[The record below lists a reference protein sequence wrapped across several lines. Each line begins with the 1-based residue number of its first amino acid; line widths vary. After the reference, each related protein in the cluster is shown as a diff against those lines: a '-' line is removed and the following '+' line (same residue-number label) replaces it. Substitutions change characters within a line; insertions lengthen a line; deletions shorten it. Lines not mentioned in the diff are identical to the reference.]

1 MATSLGIKNHMQVI
15 MELPVY
21 NKGSIIK
28 RIIILSLLLIS
39 TMSIKAQT
47 IATRYEASGAYGS
60 GTYAPFWHMANR
72 QGLGSEK
79 TGMGYAR
86 VGAQGNHPFKKS
98 GITLDWG
105 ADIVGG
111 MNMTSAVFVQQA
123 YVECSWRKLRL
134 SVGQKER
141 WGELVNHRLSTGSLV
156 ESGNA
161 RPIPQVRLELH
172 DYWNIPGTNGWLAIK
187 GHLAYG
193 RFTDGGWQERFVA
206 KDKQRA
212 TGVLYHSK
220 EGLMRFGNT
229 EKFPLTAEI
238 GIHMVTQF
246 GGTIYNWSGAGN
258 TVHAPRR
265 LKDYFLA
272 LIPLKGDEQYV
283 APDQAN
289 VAGNV
294 LGSWKGAITWNV
306 KEWMLRLYYDHVFED
321 HSQMFWEYGLWTE
334 QLVGLE
340 LNLKEFKWIKSA
352 TIEYFNLKNQS
363 GPIYHDSNSIFPDQI
378 SCRDNNYWHHTYGG
392 WFNYG
397 QMIGTPLCT
406 SPIYNKN
413 HTLGIYNTR
422 VEAFHFGIEG
432 DAVDWLGYR
441 VLYTR
446 SNNWGTYGK
455 PFKDI
460 KINRSAM
467 VELTVKPQAMRGW
480 SVAASFA
487 LDRGDLYGNNYGG
500 LLTVKGENL
509 FNIGKEEKR

>member
-1 MATSLGIKNHMQVI
+1 MKRVVLFILILMAAT
-15 MELPVY
+15 
-21 NKGSIIK
+21 
-28 RIIILSLLLIS
+28 
-39 TMSIKAQT
+39 TCIKAQT
-47 IATRYEASGAYGS
+47 IATRYEASGAYGN

-86 VGAQGNHPFKKS
+86 VGAQGNHPLKKS

-161 RPIPQVRLELH
+161 RPIPQVRLELR

-193 RFTDGGWQERFVA
+193 MFTDGKWQEKFFSETSPRSMNA
-206 KDKQRA
+206 
-212 TGVLYHSK
+212 LYHSK
-220 EGLMRFGNT
+220 AGIMRFGND

-238 GIHMVTQF
+238 GLHMVTQF
-246 GGTIYNWSGAGN
+246 GGDCYNTNRIPGKHFKN
-258 TVHAPRR
+258 PVR
-265 LKDYFLA
+265 LKDFFYA
-272 LIPLKGDEQYV
+272 LIPLSGDKEYDGS
-283 APDQAN
+283 DQLN
-289 VAGNV
+289 VAGNM
-294 LGSWKGAITWNV
+294 LGSWQGAITWNAE
-306 KEWMLRLYYDHVFED
+306 KWKLRTYYEHTFED
-321 HSQMFWEYGLWTE
+321 HSQLFWEYGLWTE
-334 QLVGLE
+334 QLVGME
-340 LNLKEFKWIKSA
+340 LRLKNFKWIKSA
-352 TIEYFNLKNQS
+352 TIEYFNLKNHS
-363 GPIYHDSNSIFPDQI
+363 GPIYHDSNSTFPDQI
-378 SCRDNNYWHHTYGG
+378 SCADNNYNHGKYPG

-397 QMIGTPLCT
+397 QMIATPLCT
-406 SPIYNKN
+406 SPIYN
-413 HTLGIYNTR
+413 TDAIQFCYNNR
-422 VEAFHFGIEG
+422 VEAFHIGMEG
-432 DAVDWLGYR
+432 DAVDWMGYR

-446 SNNWGTYGK
+446 SNNWGTYK
-455 PFKDI
+455 TPFKDI

-467 VELTVKPQAMRGW
+467 VELTFKPQAMRGW

-487 LDRGDLYGNNYGG
+487 LDRGDLYGNNFGG
-500 LLTVKGENL
+500 LLTVKGENI

>member
-1 MATSLGIKNHMQVI
+1 MNRFVLFT
-15 MELPVY
+15 
-21 NKGSIIK
+21 
-28 RIIILSLLLIS
+28 LLLIAGIAH
-39 TMSIKAQT
+39 TKAQT
-47 IATRYEASGAYGS
+47 IAEWQELT
-60 GTYAPFWHMANR
+60 GTYGNGQYAPYWHIANR

-79 TGMGYAR
+79 TAMIYAR
-86 VGAQGNHPFKKS
+86 AGAVGNHPFSKS
-98 GITLDWG
+98 GITIDWG
-105 ADIVGG
+105 VDVVAG
-111 MNMTSAVFVQQA
+111 MNIASTVFVQQA
-123 YVECSWRKLRL
+123 YVDCSWKKLRL

-141 WGELVNHRLSTGSLV
+141 WGELMNHRLTTGSLV

-172 DYWNIPGTNGWLAIK
+172 DYWNFPGAKEWFALK
-187 GHLAYG
+187 GHIAYG
-193 RFTDGGWQERFVA
+193 RFTDGGWQKKFVTQ
-206 KDKQRA
+206 DKQHA

-220 EGLMRFGNT
+220 ELLMRFGN
-229 EKFPLTAEI
+229 EKKFPLTAEI

-246 GGTIYNWSGAGN
+246 GGIIYNWGGAGN
-258 TVHAPRR
+258 TVHAPER

-283 APDQAN
+283 GPDQAN

-294 LGSWKGAITWNV
+294 LGSWKGAITWNE
-306 KEWMLRLYYDHVFED
+306 KKWMLRLYYDHVFED

-340 LNLKEFKWIKSA
+340 LNLKNFKWIKSA

-363 GPIYHDSNSIFPDQI
+363 GPIYHDSNAMFPDQI
-378 SCRDNNYWHHTYGG
+378 SCRDCNYWHHTYGG

-406 SPIYNKN
+406 SPIYNRDGS
-413 HTLGIYNTR
+413 LGVYNTR
-422 VEAFHFGIEG
+422 VEAFHLGVEG

-446 SNNWGTYGK
+446 SNNWGTYVK

-467 VELTVKPQAMRGW
+467 VELTFKPQAMKGW
-480 SVAASFA
+480 SIAASFA
-487 LDRGDLYGNNYGG
+487 LDSGNLYGNNYGG
-500 LLTVKGENL
+500 MLSIKRNGIHKVKS
-509 FNIGKEEKR
+509 KK